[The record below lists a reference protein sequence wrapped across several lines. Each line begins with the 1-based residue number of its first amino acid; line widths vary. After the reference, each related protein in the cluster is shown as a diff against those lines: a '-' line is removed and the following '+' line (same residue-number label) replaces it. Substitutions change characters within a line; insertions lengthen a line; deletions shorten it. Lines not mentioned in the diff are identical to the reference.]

1 MESTEDLKGK
11 RAVFLTMG
19 NIVPHPALKLNRK
32 RHGFGAK
39 ERVPARWRSTQV
51 FSLVFSAIRLEFCQ
65 GAA

>member
-1 MESTEDLKGK
+1 
-11 RAVFLTMG
+11 MG

-39 ERVPARWRSTQV
+39 ERVPARRRSTQV